1 MRDNLPNIK
10 VSVDHFHV
18 IQRAILMIMQVR
30 RRNSHEVHERR
41 GRAADP
47 AYKYRQLLK
56 AADTHE
62 FQIQMGGAGEIP
74 DKNKMVEMKSM
85 YRTFA
90 A

>member
-47 AYKYRQLLK
+47 AYKYRHLLK

-62 FQIQMGGAGEIP
+62 FQSRWAVQE
-74 DKNKMVEMKSM
+74 KSLI
-85 YRTFA
+85 RTKWLR
-90 A
+90 